1 MTWPDVHAALTRFRT
16 LEPDWDGEGSDPPP
30 PDGEIVQRSTVL
42 IQRGLPS
49 VVRCTLAEWMGDVCK
64 NCWGEGWR
72 ANHGSDHPIIDAITC
87 PTCHGSGR
95 TPGIGPRLAQA
106 WPVVEVR
113 TEKVPQAYPAEKP
126 DEYGWCHRRP
136 NEPFNIPQEI
146 WELLEGG
153 TRDGQHDAWID
164 YPTEPA
170 ARAALSAALIRWARS
185 QAI

>member
-106 WPVVEVR
+106 WPIERVEV
-113 TEKVPQAYPAEKP
+113 TDAVI
-126 DEYGWCHRRP
+126 HRSGGNDTYYVGGLGRFP
-136 NEPFNIPQEI
+136 KEF
-146 WELLEGG
+146 WRALEGHR
-153 TRDGQHDAWID
+153 TAS
-164 YPTEPA
+164 A
-170 ARAALSAALIRWARS
+170 ARAALSAACIQWARS